1 MLGTEANTG
10 SGGSFVPRAN
20 GSAANSE
27 ATAGIVHDLGNLI
40 QIATAA
46 VNIIAR
52 NPRVHATDLEPVLA
66 GAQTSLERAGAL
78 VRRTV
83 GLMRERSAAA
93 EPVNLASCL
102 EEIEALTRITWE
114 HRLDVTISPDVPL
127 VRCERL
133 ALQTAILNVLLNARD
148 AMPGGGVISIHGS
161 TPKAFAPFVE
171 LRVTDSGIGMKP
183 ETIKRAFEPFFT
195 TKPDGLGGLGLPMVR
210 RFAEDAGGQVSI
222 DSEFGVGTTVTLH
235 LPALNQSSRRVVAN
249 GP

>member
-1 MLGTEANTG
+1 MPGTEAQSG
-10 SGGSFVPRAN
+10 SRQLVAAHVRPN
-20 GSAANSE
+20 GSAAFPE
-27 ATAGIVHDLGNLI
+27 TGIVHDLGNLI

-114 HRLDVTISPDVPL
+114 HRLDVTISPDIPL
-127 VRCERL
+127 VRSERL
-133 ALQTAILNVLLNARD
+133 PLQTAILNVLLNARD
-148 AMPGGGVISIHGS
+148 AMPGGGVISVHAS
-161 TPKAFAPFVE
+161 TPKASAPFVE

-195 TKPDGLGGLGLPMVR
+195 TKPDGLGGLGLSMVR
-210 RFAEDAGGQVSI
+210 RFAEDAGGHVSI
-222 DSEFGVGTTVTLH
+222 DSKFGVGTTVTLH
-235 LPALNQSSRRVVAN
+235 LPALNESSRREAAN
-249 GP
+249 GL